1 MVKLS
6 DIELPIT
13 FKKHLLFKAGNWNG
27 WDINFDEVN
36 RSVSNT
42 KWNQLNRSLFYSHK
56 DNEAESWIG
65 NVNNV
70 YAENGAVF
78 GDVEIWDPETALK
91 AKFGKAAFAISA
103 GIAWSDR
110 YEQPTNF
117 FYRNFSIVANPG
129 VVEKDIYLNF
139 AAKDNIGEYKTA
151 IFSSSLNE
159 VSEADNTKQEVIA
172 EQITPL
178 EVKEEPIIETPKEE
192 IKEEIKE
199 VAVEQITEKLEEPI
213 VEAPKEEIL
222 NINERRLDTSLME
235 EKEQNIQPVVEEK
248 PVVAPKEEPSQPVMD
263 DKMVETIAEKLAEK
277 INFKAE
283 PTPAPV
289 TTNEFGSELK
299 DSEEE
304 VVERLAANLF
314 KK

>member
-27 WDINFDEVN
+27 WDINLDEVN

-91 AKFGKAAFAISA
+91 ARYGKAAFAISA

-139 AAKDNIGEYKTA
+139 AAKDNVGEYKTA

-159 VSEADNTKQEVIA
+159 VSESDNTKTEIVA
-172 EQITPL
+172 EQVTPL
-178 EVKEEPIIETPKEE
+178 EIKEEKEEPIIEVPKEE

-199 VAVEQITEKLEEPI
+199 EVKEPEPI
-213 VEAPKEEIL
+213 VEAPKEML
-222 NINERRLDTSLME
+222 NIIERRLDTSLME

-248 PVVAPKEEPSQPVMD
+248 PIVAPKEEPSQPVMD

-299 DSEEE
+299 NSEEE